1 MTGAFVFL
9 GMLKIRLIQTG
20 KNQEAFI
27 EQAVAFYQQ
36 KLKHY
41 CQFETL
47 TLPVLK
53 NAGKLTL
60 EEVCKKEGEQ
70 LLKQL
75 SPKSWL
81 VLLDERGK
89 SFDSPE
95 FAAQIEKWT
104 VAGRSQI
111 DFVIGGA
118 FGFSDAVYAR
128 ADFQLTLSRMTFS
141 HQIIRILFL
150 EQLYRAFT
158 ILRNE
163 PYHHA

>member
-1 MTGAFVFL
+1 
-9 GMLKIRLIQTG
+9 MLKIRLIQTG

-27 EQAVAFYQQ
+27 EQGMSFYQQ

-41 CQFETL
+41 CQFELL
-47 TLPVLK
+47 TLAALK
-53 NAGKLTL
+53 NAGKLSQDEL
-60 EEVCKKEGEQ
+60 CKKEGEQ

-75 SPKSWL
+75 QPKTWL

-89 SFDSPE
+89 NFDSPD

-118 FGFSDAVYAR
+118 FGFSQAVYER
-128 ADFQLTLSRMTFS
+128 ADFQISLSRMTFS